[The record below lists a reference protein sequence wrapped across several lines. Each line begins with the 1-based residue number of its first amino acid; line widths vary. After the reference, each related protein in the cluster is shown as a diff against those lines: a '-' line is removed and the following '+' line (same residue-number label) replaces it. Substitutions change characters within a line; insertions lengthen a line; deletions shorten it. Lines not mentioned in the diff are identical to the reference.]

1 LFGLAKAARTG
12 FGQGT
17 AGGGLVT
24 PRSGCSVRIPATV
37 KANNPQWMHYNE
49 DTTQRKPGKLV
60 CFTFT

>member
-24 PRSGCSVRIPATV
+24 PRSGRFVRIPATV
-37 KANNPQWMHYNE
+37 KANNPQRMH
-49 DTTQRKPGKLV
+49 
-60 CFTFT
+60 